1 MIMTNKTFAN
11 IIRILKGC
19 YPNWHISEDTVVF
32 MNNWKELIPEEL
44 ADEMVR
50 VYRKYRVK
58 GPESAVDFL
67 NAYIEYQIEQ
77 AKSAEE
83 VITEITNG
91 IKAYDRDYDLQYE
104 ELDDY
109 LMQNVIFALPCPNG
123 VSAFYFSN
131 KSNLIHLARHSP
143 DHNEEMAIRRKL
155 ERSYHDKLII
165 VEKSAVKE
173 KLAYTAL
180 AAGKDQSN
188 KLLED

>member
-19 YPNWHISEDTVVF
+19 YPNWNIGVDTVVF

-44 ADEMVR
+44 ADDMVR
-50 VYRKYRVK
+50 VYRKCRTK

-67 NAYIEYQIEQ
+67 NAYVEYQIKQ

-83 VITEITNG
+83 VITEIVDG
-91 IKAYDRDYDLQYE
+91 IHTYDGDYDLQYE

-109 LMQNVIFALPCPNG
+109 LMRTVIFALPCPNG

-131 KSNLIHLARHSP
+131 KSNLIHLARYAPEHY
-143 DHNEEMAIRRKL
+143 EEIAIRKKL

-173 KLAYTAL
+173 KLACTTL
-180 AAGKDQSN
+180 AAGTDQSN
-188 KLLED
+188 KLLGE

>member
-1 MIMTNKTFAN
+1 MVFMTN
-11 IIRILKGC
+11 
-19 YPNWHISEDTVVF
+19 WQ
-32 MNNWKELIPEEL
+32 ELVPEEL

-50 VYRKYRVK
+50 VYRKHRVR

-91 IKAYDRDYDLQYE
+91 IHTYDDDYDLQYE
-104 ELDDY
+104 KLDDY
-109 LMQNVIFALPCPNG
+109 LMRTVIFAMPCPNG

-131 KSNLIHLARHSP
+131 KSNLIHLARYSP
-143 DHNEEMAIRRKL
+143 DHNEEMAIRKKL